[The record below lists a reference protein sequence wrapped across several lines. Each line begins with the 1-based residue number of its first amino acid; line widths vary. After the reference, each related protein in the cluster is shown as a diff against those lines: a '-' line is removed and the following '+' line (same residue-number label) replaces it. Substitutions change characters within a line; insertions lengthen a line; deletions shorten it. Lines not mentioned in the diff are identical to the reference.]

1 MTGEEFMVEYK
12 EKAAV
17 LLKATLSLAE
27 TVKKIDTLEE
37 MNEEDGERLLIEM
50 EFASR
55 KMKREIEAA
64 VEEI

>member
-12 EKAAV
+12 EKSAV
-17 LLKATLSLAE
+17 LLRATLSLAE

-50 EFASR
+50 EFVSR
-55 KMKREIEAA
+55 KMKRQIETV
-64 VEEI
+64 VEDI